1 MWSFSTEYHRASVA
15 LQLSVFSSLFI
26 LGWFIYSSISRGDR
40 FFAHMGAGAEDGTN
54 NPVAKRLLSPH
65 VVWSM
70 LGIAN
75 VHPRYVFGRCIL
87 AVSA

>member
-1 MWSFSTEYHRASVA
+1 
-15 LQLSVFSSLFI
+15 
-26 LGWFIYSSISRGDR
+26 
-40 FFAHMGAGAEDGTN
+40 MGAGAEDGTN